1 MAEYDKYYRSA
12 AKTGAAEGEAA
23 GRAKGGGLGA
33 AVGTGV
39 GAALALGIT
48 AGTGGLGAP
57 AAGAIITGAAALG
70 GAVGGI
76 FGGKLGADKGRSA
89 GRAKAQKQAARGF
102 QKDWKAKK
110 KRQVSAEKG
119 ARAKVE
125 QSNLMANMQ
134 QKFSDDQI
142 LSSSMAEPIEPVR
155 GKGQFDRF
163 EQRTFG

>member
-1 MAEYDKYYRSA
+1 MADYDKYQRSA

-39 GAALALGIT
+39 
-48 AGTGGLGAP
+48 
-57 AAGAIITGAAALG
+57 
-70 GAVGGI
+70 
-76 FGGKLGADKGRSA
+76 
-89 GRAKAQKQAARGF
+89 GF

-142 LSSSMAEPIEPVR
+142 LTSSMAEPIEPVR